1 MQIYDPTMHDVKQ
14 AIQKIEWAISHL
26 DDYLNSDVITDD
38 PDFIEDCRDRLQITQ
53 YELRSLV

>member
-26 DDYLNSDVITDD
+26 DDYLNPDVMTDD
-38 PDFIEDCRDRLQITQ
+38 PEVVEDCRDKLQITL

>member
-1 MQIYDPTMHDVKQ
+1 MHDVKQ

-26 DDYLNSDVITDD
+26 DDYLNPDVMTDD
-38 PDFIEDCRDRLQITQ
+38 PEVVEDCRDKLQITL

>member
-1 MQIYDPTMHDVKQ
+1 MHDVKQ

-26 DDYLNSDVITDD
+26 DDYLNSDVMTDD
-38 PDFIEDCRDRLQITQ
+38 PDFVEDCRDRLQITQ